1 MKKGDTVRST
11 GKGKTR
17 TWGNYIGKVQ
27 KRRKDKAFVI
37 WENSNFEDEMSLD
50 EVELLKNIKE
60 VTKLEFSDGMII
72 HTHGSM
78 KVIEFS
84 DSFIVNSRHY
94 ENITYFCIL
103 YQLYRPYPSLRILG
117 MSCNYFPKVRIY
129 ALTFGNY

>member
-72 HTHGSM
+72 NTHGPLR
-78 KVIEFS
+78 VVEFS
-84 DSFIVNSRHY
+84 DFLFD
-94 ENITYFCIL
+94 E
-103 YQLYRPYPSLRILG
+103 
-117 MSCNYFPKVRIY
+117 
-129 ALTFGNY
+129 